1 MFNII
6 LLEFALILRR
16 INANLFIGLNKY
28 LKIRVLITQSAVM
41 KKLTL
46 FLVLLIVCTTSLLA
60 VSTVPKDSLLAHF
73 TSYIDMNLKA
83 TDYAAGPAIRIAS
96 KASYFRYGIVGF
108 QMKDIAV
115 VREKIEIGF
124 TVYQSTSD
132 DYFLTGVGDFP
143 LAVYA
148 MKRKPTFP
156 VTFNSF
162 FNTSSDIPAGDGFVV
177 TGSYPK
183 SLSISDGQKIGTIA
197 VKKTDKDSFVKLDVT
212 DFVNKNI
219 DGADS
224 IYFFITS
231 DAVENGTVS
240 LWIRSRNFD
249 VTSSPRLFLY
259 DEKLTTEM
267 TGGKSL
273 ILGEKDSVYITFP
286 PTAIPPFSMT
296 YTDGA
301 TQMTINNITRRNFAF
316 EVAPTAT
323 VTYTILASSDANGSI
338 PVNGSARFEV
348 TDNSSPDI
356 KLTNARYELS
366 FRKSS
371 NTFDI
376 KELKSNVVRTFS
388 PGFNVVY
395 KSAKPAITMTDITQD
410 FNYSTVSFGGSNDLF
425 STNAGGFTV
434 RGTPTSVT
442 ESNGVISL
450 VYQDNA
456 SYTLTA
462 KIYLPAGNEEPVIE
476 SSLKALAAGYFSVG
490 YYGAPELDRSEIK
503 ELFQPLPFTG
513 LRVPASSYLTPA
525 FLCTL
530 PGTFLTIGSITYGV
544 FADPA
549 EFPFSP
555 LPVTLA
561 RSPFGVAVRNKSGV
575 GKELKPMVWAPII
588 GNNDSY
594 LAVNSTK
601 RFKFRPYVT
610 MGSIT
615 TAYEDIARRQ
625 FGFGNFRNN
634 DLGSLNKT
642 MDRMIDYGMTTQ
654 WGIFKEDMK
663 GCSYDT
669 DVPNSVKNTSALPMY
684 ATAFITDRVDVYEK
698 RALPVLEF
706 MLSRENTMYSPE
718 DTSGAGGQA
727 ATNSLGSPCMSFSE
741 MLSFYNI
748 TNKQMGV
755 MLPLAY
761 ANKKGS
767 LSSSEI
773 TLKENFSLY
782 RATQQA
788 STLSELITGVDK
800 YIAEEITVKPTDFLY
815 INHQKNSFWTSIAP
829 KFVELYEIY
838 KTTGNPTYLQAA
850 RNAARIYAYHIW
862 MSPKVTPGDS
872 VLCNVGNIAP
882 RYRGTGNISIPEEK
896 APAWRLSEMGLHCEA
911 GGTSTSKHRA
921 VFTANFA
928 GYLLRIGSLT
938 KDSFLLDLGKAAVI
952 GRYTNFPGYHINT
965 DRTTVYEKPNFPLRT
980 LTQLTSTSMH
990 YSHVWTQIN
999 LMFDYLVSDV
1009 AARTLGAV
1017 DFPGQYVQNIVH
1029 MQNQVY
1035 MTGGKFYG
1043 DENLT
1048 LWMPKDILQTANE
1061 QLNYIT
1067 AYGNGKFYIVFTNQ
1081 SGQTVNT
1088 SVTLNSSLVNVS
1100 GKSYSQ
1106 WNENTTGQ
1114 GGTISTNS
1122 FNVSVAPHGVTAIA
1136 INDVNIVTKFQQ
1148 KLAVNTIKNKWNKYY
1163 ESNIPLGK
1171 SKSMLLN
1178 LSDSLARLFVFST
1191 DAKGTHTLVKLQ
1203 YSLNKG
1209 AWQELTDNL
1218 YPFEFSVDINTAT
1231 SVDYKVVI
1239 GSTVSTVYTYERLK
1253 PTAVMSGWTSIKKA
1267 DGAVLPIELTGTPPF
1282 EITYS
1287 ENNDVVQVAG
1297 IQDSMYLLGIN
1308 PQTTS
1313 YYKIL
1318 SMKDGSG
1325 TAGEVSGDAKVVVV
1339 DAYQPVSTVVASKD
1353 AQTYKALATKNYGA
1367 DQQLELK
1374 GSATYRRDLFYTFV
1388 VPQVTLDEHQRALIN
1403 LWINQTS
1410 RLDVPY
1416 LTTHI
1421 KATKFSDEWQ
1431 ESLITWNI
1439 QPALTNAEVL
1449 DTIAV
1454 SYLTSIPGFIT
1465 LDITRL
1471 IRQGFSGTLNLKID
1485 YLKGE
1490 DVASIYI
1497 ASKEQTDDSKYPHF
1511 AIVEPMQ
1518 TSNSQLSL
1526 NNCLLIV
1533 PNVVKDYFEI
1543 KGDIVPEIVLI
1554 YDCTGKQLL
1563 RVSNSAYVKT
1573 SMLSAGIYQVIVR
1586 DASQQIYRSKI
1597 IKQD

>member
-1 MFNII
+1 M
-6 LLEFALILRR
+6 LIVYFT
-16 INANLFIGLNKY
+16 I
-28 LKIRVLITQSAVM
+28 M

-46 FLVLLIVCTTSLLA
+46 FLILLTVHTSTLLA
-60 VSTVPKDSLLAHF
+60 VSTVPKDSLLANF
-73 TSYIDMNLKA
+73 TTYIDMNSKA
-83 TDYAAGPAIRIAS
+83 TDYAAGPAIRVAS

-108 QMKDIAV
+108 RMKDISL
-115 VREKIEIGF
+115 VREKVEIGF

-132 DYFLTGVGDFP
+132 DYFTTGVGDFP

-148 MKRKPTFP
+148 MKRKPTIP
-156 VTFNSF
+156 VTYNSF
-162 FNTSSDIPAGDGFVV
+162 FNTASDNPAGDGFVV
-177 TGSYPK
+177 TGTYPK
-183 SLSISDGQKIGTIA
+183 SLSINDGQKIGTIA

-212 DFVNKNI
+212 DFVNSNI
-219 DGADS
+219 NGTDS

-231 DAVENGTVS
+231 DATENGAIS
-240 LWIRSRNFD
+240 LWIRSRNYD
-249 VTSSPRLFLY
+249 LATSPRLFLY
-259 DEKLTTEM
+259 DEKRTTTM

-273 ILGEKDSVYITFP
+273 ILGEKDSVYVIFP
-286 PTAIPPFSMT
+286 STATPPLSIT
-296 YTDGA
+296 YTDG
-301 TQMTINNITRRNFAF
+301 TTPVTINNITRRNFAF
-316 EVAPTAT
+316 EVAPSAT
-323 VTYTILASSDANGSI
+323 VAYTITASSDANGSI
-338 PVNGSARFEV
+338 PVSGSAQFDV
-348 TDNSSPDI
+348 TDNTSTSI
-356 KLTNARYELS
+356 ILTNSRYELVYN
-366 FRKSS
+366 KNN
-371 NTFDI
+371 NTFDL
-376 KELKSNVVRTFS
+376 KELKSNVVRTFNPS
-388 PGFNVVY
+388 FNVVY
-395 KSAKPAITMTDITQD
+395 NSTKPSIAMTGITQD
-410 FNYSTVSFGGSNDLF
+410 FNYKTVSFGGSNDLF
-425 STNAGGFTV
+425 STNAGGLTV
-434 RGTPTSVT
+434 RGTPTSIT

-462 KIYLPAGNEEPVIE
+462 KIYLPTGDEEPVIE

-490 YYGAPELDRSEIK
+490 YNGAPELDRSEIK

-561 RSPFGVAVRNKSGV
+561 RSPFGVAIRNKTGA

-594 LAVNSTK
+594 LAANATK

-615 TAYEDIARRQ
+615 NAYEDIARRQ

-642 MDRMIDYGMTTQ
+642 MHRMIDYGMSTE
-654 WGIFKEDMK
+654 WGVFKESMK
-663 GCSYDT
+663 GWNYDT

-684 ATAFITDRVDVYEK
+684 ATAFIVDRADVYEK

-706 MLSRENTMYSPE
+706 MLSRENTMYSAE
-718 DTSGAGGQA
+718 DTSGAGGQQ
-727 ATNSLGSPCMSFSE
+727 ATNSLGKPCMSFSE

-748 TNKQMGV
+748 TNKQMGL
-755 MLPLAY
+755 MLPLAN

-782 RATQQA
+782 RATQQS
-788 STLSELITGVDK
+788 STLSELITGADK
-800 YIAEEITVKPTDFLY
+800 YIAEEIAVKPTDFLY

-838 KTTGNPTYLQAA
+838 KTTGNEKYLQAA

-872 VLCNVGNIAP
+872 VLCNIGNIAP

-911 GGTSTSKHRA
+911 GGTSTSRHRA

-938 KDSFLLDLGKAAVI
+938 KDTFLLDLGKAAVI
-952 GRYTNFPGYHINT
+952 GRYTNFPGYHINI
-965 DRTTVYEKPNFPLRT
+965 DRTTVYEKPDFPLRT
-980 LTQLTSTSMH
+980 KDQLTSTSMH

-1043 DENLT
+1043 DENLS
-1048 LWMPKDILQTANE
+1048 LWMPKDILETANE
-1061 QLNYIT
+1061 QLNHIT

-1081 SGQTVNT
+1081 SGQIVNT
-1088 SVTLNSSLVNVS
+1088 SVTINSSLVNVS

-1106 WNENTTGQ
+1106 WNENSAGQ

-1122 FNVSVAPHGVTAIA
+1122 FDVSVAPHGVTAIA
-1136 INDVNIVTKFQQ
+1136 INDVNIATKFQQ
-1148 KLAVNTIKNKWNKYY
+1148 KLAVNTIRNKWNKYY
-1163 ESNIPLGK
+1163 ESNIPLGN

-1178 LSDSLARLFVFST
+1178 PSDSLVRLFVFSA
-1191 DAKGTHTLVKLQ
+1191 DAKGTHTSMKLD
-1203 YSLNKG
+1203 YSIDG
-1209 AWQELTDNL
+1209 GVWQQVTDNA
-1218 YPFEFSVDINTAT
+1218 YPFEFSVDINSSSSIAYKLTIGTTT
-1231 SVDYKVVI
+1231 S
-1239 GSTVSTVYTYERLK
+1239 SVYTYERLK
-1253 PTAVMSGWTSIKKA
+1253 PTASMSGWTSIKKA
-1267 DGAVLPIELTGTPPF
+1267 DGAVLPVALTGTPPY

-1287 ENNDVVQVAG
+1287 ENDDVLQVTG
-1297 IQDSMYLLGIN
+1297 IEDSLYLLEVF
-1308 PQTTS
+1308 PQKTS

-1318 SMKDGSG
+1318 SMKDG
-1325 TAGEVSGDAKVVVV
+1325 AGSVGDVSGDAKVVVV
-1339 DAYQPVSTVVASKD
+1339 DAYEPLEKHIATKD
-1353 AQTYKALATKNYGA
+1353 AQTYKSLATRNYGA
-1367 DQQLELK
+1367 DAQIELK
-1374 GSATYRRDLFYTFV
+1374 GSATFRRDLFYSFNIPTI
-1388 VPQVTLDEHQRALIN
+1388 TLDLNQRAFIQ
-1403 LWINQTS
+1403 LWINETS
-1410 RLDVPY
+1410 RLDEPY

-1421 KATKFSDEWQ
+1421 KITKFSDEWQ
-1431 ESLITWNI
+1431 ESTITWNN
-1439 QPALTNAEVL
+1439 QPAMSDAHIL

-1454 SYLTSIPGFIT
+1454 SYLTTVPGWINF
-1465 LDITRL
+1465 DITNL
-1471 IRQGFSGTLNLKID
+1471 VKQGYTGNLNLKVE

-1490 DVASIYI
+1490 DVSSIYI
-1497 ASKEQTDDSKYPHF
+1497 ATKEDANDSKHPYF
-1511 AIVEPMQ
+1511 AVVEPMK
-1518 TSNSQLSL
+1518 TSNNSL
-1526 NNCLLIV
+1526 FDNSNYIIV
-1533 PNVVKDYFEI
+1533 PNIVNDYFEV
-1543 KGDIVPEIVLI
+1543 KGNFTPAEISI
-1554 YDCTGKQLL
+1554 FDFTGKKILHIQHQYRVNTSLL
-1563 RVSNSAYVKT
+1563 GS
-1573 SMLSAGIYQVIVR
+1573 GIYLVVVR
-1586 DASQQIYRSKI
+1586 STDNQIFRSKI
-1597 IKQD
+1597 VKQA